1 MFIELTRR
9 SNGKKIK
16 VSKNAIGLMEELG
29 NLEWIKE
36 GFSKRGKWIES
47 KIDRFTE
54 INVFGTTVYVEE
66 TIQEIEKMMED
77 NNGR

>member
-16 VSKNAIGLMEELG
+16 ISKHSIGLMEELG

-36 GFSKRGKWIES
+36 CFYRRGKWVES

-54 INVFGTTVYVEE
+54 INVFGATVYVEE
-66 TIQEIEKMMED
+66 TIQEIEKMLEK
-77 NNGR
+77 

>member
-16 VSKNAIGLMEELG
+16 VLKYAIGYMEDVG
-29 NLEWIKE
+29 NIEWIKE
-36 GFSKRGKWIES
+36 GFSKRGEWVES

-54 INVFGTTVYVEE
+54 LNIFGEIVCVRETVN
-66 TIQEIEKMMED
+66 EIEKLIEGD
-77 NNGR
+77 